1 MSKNRRGI
9 WSFGLILAVAV
20 ELCGQQLKEIPPNAL
35 KRGDPAP
42 PLGFEFVVQGPQ
54 LADVNWQ
61 NLRGK
66 VVILDF
72 WGTWCAPCVAD
83 IPHLNKLVSYYV
95 QKPVQFI
102 AVGHENPRKV
112 AWFLKKHR
120 IDAWIL
126 LDTDLSMYRSY
137 SAFGIPHTV
146 VVDQNG
152 RVAAVL
158 NPKDLTE
165 PVIDAV
171 LGGRVPSYP
180 PLTAEAYWEPEMAAK
195 YFLEVG
201 QEEPPVK

>member
-1 MSKNRRGI
+1 MGT
-9 WSFGLILAVAV
+9 LH
-20 ELCGQQLKEIPPNAL
+20 
-35 KRGDPAP
+35 P
-42 PLGFEFVVQGPQ
+42 PLGFEFMVQGPQ
-54 LADVNWQ
+54 PADVNWQ

-66 VVILDF
+66 VVVLDF

-83 IPHLNKLVSYYV
+83 IPRLNELVSHYGK
-95 QKPVQFI
+95 KPVQFI

-112 AWFLKKHR
+112 AWFLKR
-120 IDAWIL
+120 NRMDTWIA
-126 LDTDLSMYRSY
+126 LDTDLSVYKAY
-137 SAFGIPHTV
+137 TAFGIPYTV

-165 PVIDAV
+165 AVIDAV
-171 LGGRVPSYP
+171 LAGRVPSYP

-201 QEEPPVK
+201 QEEPPAK